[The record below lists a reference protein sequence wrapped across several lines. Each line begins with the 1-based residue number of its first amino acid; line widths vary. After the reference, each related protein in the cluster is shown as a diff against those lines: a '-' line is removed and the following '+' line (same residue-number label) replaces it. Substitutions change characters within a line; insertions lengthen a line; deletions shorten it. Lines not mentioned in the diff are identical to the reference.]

1 MTTYKKS
8 GVNVA
13 QGDRASELAYA
24 AAKRTF
30 SSRKNS
36 FGKPVILEGG
46 FTGLIDM
53 GDFYLVQNDD
63 GIGSKTLVAEAL
75 KKYDTLGYDLVAMV
89 ADDAICVGAEVI
101 SISNTIDTPRVDPDQ
116 IADMMKGLEK
126 ACIEQ
131 KIIIP
136 GGEIGELP
144 HQTSAMIWNATAVG
158 VLEKKKFIN
167 AKNVYPGDTII
178 GITNK
183 GFRSNGLTLV
193 RHVLEK
199 AFGKKWPTKPYATKS
214 HGKKITWGE
223 AVLTPAQIYH
233 AALLNILGRYKQ
245 PRRANIK
252 GIAHMTGGGIAANIS
267 RILKPSDVGAQLD
280 LLPDPDPMM
289 TKLQALGN
297 ITDRAAYETWNMGL
311 GMALITDEPTKLL
324 KLLRAQSSA
333 KGQRLTAHI
342 IGHVIPGDRIHITSR
357 GHFNKEKII
366 TFPVD

>member
-8 GVNVA
+8 GVDVTK
-13 QGDRASELAYA
+13 GDRASELAYA

-30 SSRKNS
+30 SSRKNR

-75 KKYDTLGYDLVAMV
+75 KTYDTLGYDLVAMV

-116 IADMMKGLEK
+116 IASMMSGLEK
-126 ACIEQ
+126 ACREQ
-131 KIIIP
+131 SIIIP

-167 AKNVYPGDTII
+167 AKNIYPGDTII
-178 GITNK
+178 GLTNK

-193 RHVLEK
+193 RHILEK
-199 AFGKKWPTKPYATKS
+199 ALGKAWPKKPYTTKSHATKS
-214 HGKKITWGE
+214 HGKKITWGQ

-267 RILKPSDVGAQLD
+267 RILKPSNVGAQLD

-297 ITDRAAYETWNMGL
+297 VTDRAAYETWNMGL

-324 KLLRAQSSA
+324 KLLRAQ
-333 KGQRLTAHI
+333 RLTACI
-342 IGHVIPGDRIHITSR
+342 IGHVIPGDLIHITSR
-357 GHFNKEKII
+357 GHFSKEKIM